1 MRAKGQK
8 KVRDLMMFMKSYC
21 EVYSYHINQ
30 NSFVYNKQPKQIAF
44 KPDKSIKKFKSVC
57 EVGGGNLL
65 THVIRKLKNIL
76 ASGIGESR

>member
-44 KPDKSIKKFKSVC
+44 KPDKSIKK
-57 EVGGGNLL
+57 
-65 THVIRKLKNIL
+65 I
-76 ASGIGESR
+76 